1 MISRRSVRVKV
12 MQAVYGYERSED
24 ALSATFKKSLQSN
37 IHSVKDLY
45 IYLLFTIREVAN
57 EVDKISKIKASKHL
71 PTEADKNYSTKIL
84 SNVIIQ
90 GLNNDDYFVKEVI
103 KSSYTTQFDDTIR
116 VFLYKLLIESEA
128 YNQYIQSDEEF
139 NFEKDRKIIEF
150 LFYDIM
156 LSNEMFL
163 EHMEEIFPSWEDDA
177 EFVVGAVREVIK
189 KSKQAVKLHL
199 DKNSLKGKFLELS
212 EFADKLFEKTISSKE
227 DLTDEI
233 EPYLKNWEMDRIAVL
248 DLIMIRLAL
257 IEFTDFPTI
266 PLKVTMNEYI
276 DIAKDYSTPKSK
288 DFVNGV
294 LDRMMKEMTKKGII
308 VKTGRGL
315 NDK

>member
-1 MISRRSVRVKV
+1 MISRRSVRIKV

-24 ALSATFKKSLQSN
+24 ALPATFKKSLQSN

-45 IYLLFTIREVAN
+45 IYLLYTIREVAN
-57 EVDKISKIKASKHL
+57 EVEKISKIKASKFL

-84 SNVIIQ
+84 SNVFIQ
-90 GLNNDDYFVKEVI
+90 GLNHDKDFSNELSKNTHLDQLE
-103 KSSYTTQFDDTIR
+103 DTVR
-116 VFLYKLLIESEA
+116 VHLYKALIESDT
-128 YNQYIQSDEEF
+128 YKDYIQTDEEF
-139 NFEKDRKIIEF
+139 NFEKDRKIIDF
-150 LFYDIM
+150 LFNDIM
-156 LSNEMFL
+156 LSNELYL
-163 EHMEEIFPSWEDDA
+163 EHIEDVFPSWEDDA

-189 KSKQAVKLHL
+189 KSKEAVKLHL

-212 EFADKLFEKTISSKE
+212 EFAEKLFEKVILSKE

-248 DLIMIRLAL
+248 DLIMIRMSLT
-257 IEFTDFPTI
+257 EFTDFPTI

-276 DIAKDYSTPKSK
+276 DIAKDYSSPKSK

-294 LDRMMKEMTKKGII
+294 LDKMMKNMTKNGTII
-308 VKTGRGL
+308 KTGRGL